1 VNGVPGISGPETISG
16 RGESALFVDLQVHS
30 TASDGA
36 LSPTRVVEAARDA
49 KLYAIALTDHDT
61 VDGVAE
67 ATAAGVEFGVR
78 LIAGVELSS
87 HFDDDE
93 LHLLGLHLSNQD
105 AMRSAL
111 RGLQAG
117 RVERAVRIVEVLNKH
132 SIPVTMDAVLAEADK
147 GAVGRPHVAR
157 AMVAGGW
164 VRDFREAFDRWIG
177 FGRPAY
183 MAKERFDVADA
194 IALVHQA
201 GGLAVWAHPGESA
214 TPTRILR
221 LADMGLDAVEVLHPS
236 HPPSLSQRLFD
247 NTEKAGL
254 LPSGGSDWHGTHDGP
269 RRLGGQLV
277 PKIWLD
283 WQDARVAD
291 RAAMLPAER
300 PAAGTA

>member
-1 VNGVPGISGPETISG
+1 MTGTPGTSGPETVSG
-16 RGESALFVDLQVHS
+16 RGESAQFVDLQVHS

-36 LSPTRVVEAARDA
+36 LSPTKVVEAAREA
-49 KLYAIALTDHDT
+49 QLYAIALTDHDT

-67 ATAAGVEFGVR
+67 AITAGVACGVR
-78 LIAGVELSS
+78 IIAGVELSA

-93 LHLLGLHLSNQD
+93 LHLLGLHLSNPD
-105 AMRSAL
+105 AMRAAL
-111 RGLQAG
+111 LELQAG
-117 RVERAVRIVEVLNKH
+117 RVARAVRIVEVLNRH
-132 SIPVTMDAVLAEADK
+132 SIPVTMDAVLAEANG

-194 IALVHQA
+194 IALVHEA
-201 GGLAVWAHPGESA
+201 GGLAAWAHPGDSA
-214 TPTRILR
+214 TATRIRR
-221 LADMGLDAVEVLHPS
+221 LADMGLDSVEVLHPS

-283 WQDARVAD
+283 WQEARVAE
-291 RAAMLPAER
+291 RAARGRDGLD
-300 PAAGTA
+300 AAKTV

>member
-1 VNGVPGISGPETISG
+1 M
-16 RGESALFVDLQVHS
+16 HS

-36 LSPTRVVEAARDA
+36 SRPADVVRKAHA
-49 KLYAIALTDHDT
+49 LGLGAIALTDHDT

-67 ATAAGVEFGVR
+67 AITAGVACGVR
-78 LIAGVELSS
+78 IIAGVELSA

-111 RGLQAG
+111 LELQAG
-117 RVERAVRIVEVLNKH
+117 RVARAVRIVEVLNRH
-132 SIPVTMDAVLAEADK
+132 SIPVTMDAVLAEANG

-194 IALVHQA
+194 IALVHEA
-201 GGLAVWAHPGESA
+201 GGLAAWAHPGDSA
-214 TPTRILR
+214 TPTRIQR
-221 LADMGLDAVEVLHPS
+221 LADMGLDSVEVLHPS

-283 WQDARVAD
+283 WQEARVAE
-291 RAAMLPAER
+291 RAARGRDGLD
-300 PAAGTA
+300 AARTV

>member
-1 VNGVPGISGPETISG
+1 MTGTPGTSGPETIAG
-16 RGESALFVDLQVHS
+16 RGESAQFVDLQVHS

-36 LSPTRVVEAARDA
+36 LSPTKVVEAAREA

-67 ATAAGVEFGVR
+67 ATAAGAEFGIR
-78 LIAGVELSS
+78 IIAGVELSS
-87 HFDDDE
+87 HFDEDE

-111 RGLQAG
+111 RDLQAG

-194 IALVHQA
+194 IDLVHQA

-221 LADMGLDAVEVLHPS
+221 LADMGLDSVEVLHPS

-291 RAAMLPAER
+291 RAATRPGER
-300 PAAGTA
+300 PAAGTP

>member
-1 VNGVPGISGPETISG
+1 MTGTPGTSGPETISG
-16 RGESALFVDLQVHS
+16 RGESAQFVDLQVHS

-36 LSPTRVVEAARDA
+36 LSPTKVVEAAREA

-67 ATAAGVEFGVR
+67 AIAAGVECGVR
-78 LIAGVELSS
+78 IIAGVELSA
-87 HFDDDE
+87 HFDEDE
-93 LHLLGLHLSNQD
+93 LHLLGLHLANQD
-105 AMRSAL
+105 AMRAAL
-111 RGLQAG
+111 LELQAG
-117 RVERAVRIVEVLNKH
+117 RVARAVRIVEVLNRH
-132 SIPVTMDAVLAEADK
+132 SIPVTMDAVLAEANA

-157 AMVAGGW
+157 AMIAGGW

-194 IALVHQA
+194 IALVHDA
-201 GGLAVWAHPGESA
+201 GGLAVWAHPGDSA
-214 TPTRILR
+214 TPTRIQR
-221 LADMGLDAVEVLHPS
+221 LADMGLDSVEVLHPS
-236 HPPSLSQRLFD
+236 HPPSLSQRLYD

-269 RRLGGQLV
+269 RRIGGQLV

-283 WQDARVAD
+283 WQEARVAV
-291 RAAMLPAER
+291 RAAAK
-300 PAAGTA
+300 TV

>member
-1 VNGVPGISGPETISG
+1 M
-16 RGESALFVDLQVHS
+16 HS

-67 ATAAGVEFGVR
+67 ATAAGAEFGVR